1 MLFQSNVYLSMKQ
14 MLSKLRNT
22 LSKSK
27 NFFQRMLSDARSG
40 DVSSKRVIGVVG
52 FVSLLVIM
60 FVNALYSKSIAPA
73 EYLVDAIEYIVI
85 AAMFGTVVD
94 KFSNHSKKQDDEPT
108 V

>member
-1 MLFQSNVYLSMKQ
+1 MKQ
-14 MLSKLRNT
+14 LLSNIRNT
-22 LSKSK
+22 LKK
-27 NFFQRMLSDARSG
+27 TKTFFQRMLSDARSG
-40 DVSSKRVIGVVG
+40 DISSKRVIGFVG
-52 FVSLLVIM
+52 FVSLLIIM

-94 KFSNHSKKQDDEPT
+94 KFSNHVKKQDDEPT